1 MEKLKT
7 FFWFHKDAHHLSDA
21 LLAIMITTNGPEFMK
36 MKDENKL
43 FDKRNHTVKA
53 IHKNINYSHSSEKFN
68 LILKFLEKIYKYG
81 YTVSKYMYIREER
94 SDIMEAVRL
103 IKYQWIKYL
112 RKKNFLEISMD
123 FEEMRLD

>member
-7 FFWFHKDAHHLSDA
+7 FFWFHKDADHLSDA
-21 LLAIMITTNGPEFMK
+21 LLAIMSTTNGPEYMK
-36 MKDENKL
+36 TKDEHKL

-53 IHKNINYSHSSEKFN
+53 IHQNMNYLHSSQKFN
-68 LILKFLEKIYKYG
+68 SILKLIEKIYKYG
-81 YTVSKYMYIREER
+81 FTVSKYRYIREER
-94 SDIMEAVRL
+94 SDIFEAVKL
-103 IKYQWIKYL
+103 IECEWIRYL